1 VTEIDLFVTWPRIS
15 GHVCSDLSPSAALFQ
30 ANKTALSWAKEKKR
44 KEVIAYLGRL
54 SKPQNHISFWFHYR
68 IAELQDQEI
77 KSQKAFES
85 FKVHFHL

>member
-1 VTEIDLFVTWPRIS
+1 MCVLTYLPA
-15 GHVCSDLSPSAALFQ
+15 LLLFQ
-30 ANKTALSWAKEKKR
+30 GNKTALSWAKEKKR
-44 KEVIAYLGRL
+44 QEVIAYLGRL